1 MEVIRKKISIDSCR
15 SHKKGLLPFVD
26 EGDIQIDIP
35 NIYNEDG
42 SKKYPNNNYGQF
54 VCDLKTNGKVIKYL
68 DIINAYNFI
77 INKIMSGFFG
87 YGIKDD
93 ERFIVTECKEKPFV
107 CDDNKYLCY
116 DDFQEEKE
124 EFIDYVFNKFK
135 ILNINDFINI
145 NGKSFEKKFENEEN
159 GYYVLVENF
168 DEIVKKDNY
177 FSSLLFNKIEMPYNN
192 YFVKQVKKHFI
203 NRVITTENFNVES
216 KSFNLVKPTV
226 DIHIFLD
233 NEITNETIY
242 YPYEYSYNED
252 RNEIYLIYDDSL
264 DYITKEKSFKDV
276 NFEVESKLDSLYH
289 YSAIE
294 LNEDIFGI
302 PKDDFNIYSCYF
314 LNGKWNSSVI
324 TDTKNFK
331 CKNGEKLRAGTKEYH
346 NIPFLSCLN
355 YMNEYKDGGTYYFSV
370 RYKNDISTPID
381 IPFKVGEELNI
392 TTYPNGV
399 EACDFI
405 KSIKYNNSNVEIT
418 YVIGAEKN
426 KKDNTGIVYKEILNY
441 NKTVKRTFVDG
452 FEVDLYY
459 NYLDYDTNIK
469 SIYNVDYNME
479 CNVRVANIIKMEMG
493 DINNSG
499 YAIDIPLFTKEISD
513 SLTTTPKIDVD
524 ITFNRGNAAGWEKH
538 FKLSECNT
546 MKDLE
551 NYGNNFFNL

>member
-15 SHKKGLLPFVD
+15 SHKNGLLPFID
-26 EGDIQIDIP
+26 EGKIQIDIP

-42 SKKYPNNNYGQF
+42 SKKYPNYNYGQF

-77 INKIMSGFFG
+77 LNELNNGFFG
-87 YGIKDD
+87 YGIKDNN
-93 ERFIVTECKEKPFV
+93 RFIIKKCQNNPNICDSENYKCPDDIFNYKPLNIIDFKSIN
-107 CDDNKYLCY
+107 DDVY
-116 DDFQEEKE
+116 EKE
-124 EFIDYVFNKFK
+124 Y
-135 ILNINDFINI
+135 
-145 NGKSFEKKFENEEN
+145 NGESN
-159 GYYVLVENF
+159 GYYVLLENF

-192 YFVKQVKKHFI
+192 YFIKQVKTHFI

-216 KSFNLVKPTV
+216 TSFNLIKPTV

-233 NEITNETIY
+233 NEVMNDTIY

-252 RNEIYLIYDDSL
+252 RNETYLIYDDSF
-264 DYITKEKSFKDV
+264 DYITTEKKFKDV

-324 TDTKNFK
+324 TNTKNFK

-381 IPFKVGEELNI
+381 IPFKVGEELNK

-399 EACDFI
+399 ETCDFI
-405 KSIKYNNSNVEIT
+405 KNIKYNDSNVEIT

-426 KKDNTGIVYKEILNY
+426 DKNNTGIVYKEILNY
-441 NKTVKRTFVDG
+441 NKTIKNTFVDG

-479 CNVRVANIIKMEMG
+479 CNVRIANIIKMEMG

-513 SLTTTPKIDVD
+513 SLTTIPKIDTD
-524 ITFNRGNAAGWEKH
+524 IIFNRGNAAGWEKH